1 MNADNMVG
9 RTVAGYH
16 LAEYIGEGG
25 TATVYRAEHPERG
38 RAAVKIL
45 RPRLAQDPIAVKR
58 FLREAEYGARVSI
71 PTSSRPTTT
80 APPTDCT
87 TWRSSGPQGEPLAE
101 FINRSGQVAPPLV
114 ATIVE
119 QLGAALGGAHKAGII
134 HRDLKPANIMYD
146 PATQTAK
153 LLDFGIA
160 RDAELNPEE
169 RLTRAGF
176 FVGTLQYVA
185 PETLSGELVNE
196 QADVY
201 SLATIAYYLLTQ
213 ELPFTGKSPRELF
226 QQLLTQAPVPLNQ
239 AVKGLRFPGA
249 DRGGGHAW
257 AGAGSD
263 QAFQDGGR
271 IRHGV
276 VHGGTAGRGKARLPG
291 LAVRQGRGVSDA
303 DQLRRLLLERSVRR
317 GDFVL
322 ASGQRSSYYIDCRLT
337 TMSAE
342 GQVLIGRL
350 GLAAIRRRAGGRAA
364 IGGLTMGADPV
375 AYAIAAASWGTARGH
390 RRLQRAEG
398 SEGPRHWAS

>member
-1 MNADNMVG
+1 MSSDNLVG
-9 RTVAGYH
+9 RTVAGYN

-58 FLREAEYGARVSI
+58 FLREAEYGARVKHPNI
-71 PTSSRPTTT
+71 VQTYDYG
-80 APPTDCT
+80 ATDGLHYLALE
-87 TWRSSGPQGEPLAE
+87 WAQGEPLAE
-101 FINRSGQVAPPLV
+101 FINRSGKLAPPLV

-119 QLGAALGGAHKAGII
+119 QLGAALSSAHKAGII

-160 RDAELNPEE
+160 RDAELSPEE

-201 SLATIAYYLLTQ
+201 SLATIAYYMLSQ

-239 AVKGLRFPGA
+239 AVKGVRFPGPIESA
-249 DRGGGHAW
+249 VMRGLERDLAKRFKTVDEF
-257 AGAGSD
+257 AGE
-263 QAFQDGGR
+263 FC
-271 IRHGV
+271 
-276 VHGGTAGRGKARLPG
+276 T
-291 LAVRQGRGVSDA
+291 AVRQGGGKRGF
-303 DQLRRLLLERSVRR
+303 L
-317 GDFVL
+317 
-322 ASGQRSSYYIDCRLT
+322 SSLFGKG
-337 TMSAE
+337 E
-342 GQVLIGRL
+342 
-350 GLAAIRRRAGGRAA
+350 
-364 IGGLTMGADPV
+364 
-375 AYAIAAASWGTARGH
+375 
-390 RRLQRAEG
+390 
-398 SEGPRHWAS
+398 

>member
-1 MNADNMVG
+1 MNTDNMVG

-25 TATVYRAEHPERG
+25 TATVYRADHADRG

-58 FLREAEYGARVSI
+58 FLREAEYGARVQHPNI
-71 PTSSRPTTT
+71 VQTYDYG
-80 APPTDCT
+80 ATDGLHYLALE
-87 TWRSSGPQGEPLAE
+87 WAQGEPLAE

-119 QLGAALGGAHKAGII
+119 QLGAALACAHKAGII

-146 PATQTAK
+146 PATQKAK

-201 SLATIAYYLLTQ
+201 SLATIAYYMLTT

-226 QQLLTQAPVPLNQ
+226 QQLLTQTPVPLNQ
-239 AVKGLRFPGA
+239 AVKGLRFPPAIEAAVMRGLERDLTKRSKTVDEFA
-249 DRGGGHAW
+249 TELCTAIRQGGGK
-257 AGAGSD
+257 
-263 QAFQDGGR
+263 
-271 IRHGV
+271 
-276 VHGGTAGRGKARLPG
+276 RG
-291 LAVRQGRGVSDA
+291 
-303 DQLRRLLLERSVRR
+303 
-317 GDFVL
+317 FL
-322 ASGQRSSYYIDCRLT
+322 ASLFGK
-337 TMSAE
+337 
-342 GQVLIGRL
+342 
-350 GLAAIRRRAGGRAA
+350 GG
-364 IGGLTMGADPV
+364 
-375 AYAIAAASWGTARGH
+375 
-390 RRLQRAEG
+390 E
-398 SEGPRHWAS
+398 

>member
-25 TATVYRAEHPERG
+25 TATVYRAENTERG

-58 FLREAEYGARVSI
+58 FLREAEYGARVKHPNI
-71 PTSSRPTTT
+71 VQTYDYGATDGLHYLALEW
-80 APPTDCT
+80 AP
-87 TWRSSGPQGEPLAE
+87 GEPLAE
-101 FINRSGQVAPPLV
+101 FINRSGKIAPALV

-119 QLGAALGGAHKAGII
+119 QLGAALGSAHKAGII

-185 PETLSGELVNE
+185 PETLSGELVSE

-201 SLATIAYYLLTQ
+201 SLATIAYYMLTQ

-226 QQLLTQAPVPLNQ
+226 QQLLTQPPVALNQ
-239 AVKGLRFPGA
+239 SVKGLRFPA
-249 DRGGGHAW
+249 PIETAVMRGLERDLSKRSKTVDEFA
-257 AGAGSD
+257 
-263 QAFQDGGR
+263 
-271 IRHGV
+271 
-276 VHGGTAGRGKARLPG
+276 TELCT
-291 LAVRQGRGVSDA
+291 AVRQGGSKRGFLSS
-303 DQLRRLLLERSVRR
+303 LF
-317 GDFVL
+317 GK
-322 ASGQRSSYYIDCRLT
+322 SG
-337 TMSAE
+337 E
-342 GQVLIGRL
+342 
-350 GLAAIRRRAGGRAA
+350 
-364 IGGLTMGADPV
+364 
-375 AYAIAAASWGTARGH
+375 
-390 RRLQRAEG
+390 
-398 SEGPRHWAS
+398 

>member
-25 TATVYRAEHPERG
+25 TATVYRAENSERG

-58 FLREAEYGARVSI
+58 FLREAEYGARVKHPNI
-71 PTSSRPTTT
+71 VQTYDYGATDGLHYLALEW
-80 APPTDCT
+80 AP
-87 TWRSSGPQGEPLAE
+87 GEPLAE
-101 FINRSGQVAPPLV
+101 FINRSGKIAPALV

-119 QLGAALGGAHKAGII
+119 QLGAALGSAHKAGII

-185 PETLSGELVNE
+185 PETLSGELVSE

-201 SLATIAYYLLTQ
+201 SLATIAYYMLTQ

-226 QQLLTQAPVPLNQ
+226 QQLLTQPPVPLNQ
-239 AVKGLRFPGA
+239 AVKGLRFPA
-249 DRGGGHAW
+249 PIEAAIMRGLERDLAKRSKTVDEF
-257 AGAGSD
+257 A
-263 QAFQDGGR
+263 
-271 IRHGV
+271 
-276 VHGGTAGRGKARLPG
+276 TELCT
-291 LAVRQGRGVSDA
+291 AVRQGGSKRG
-303 DQLRRLLLERSVRR
+303 
-317 GDFVL
+317 FL
-322 ASGQRSSYYIDCRLT
+322 ASLFSKG
-337 TMSAE
+337 AE
-342 GQVLIGRL
+342 
-350 GLAAIRRRAGGRAA
+350 
-364 IGGLTMGADPV
+364 
-375 AYAIAAASWGTARGH
+375 
-390 RRLQRAEG
+390 
-398 SEGPRHWAS
+398 

>member
-1 MNADNMVG
+1 MSTDNMVG

-25 TATVYRAEHPERG
+25 TATVYRADHADRG

-58 FLREAEYGARVSI
+58 FLREAEYGARVQHPNI
-71 PTSSRPTTT
+71 VQTYDYG
-80 APPTDCT
+80 ATDGLHYLALE
-87 TWRSSGPQGEPLAE
+87 WAQGEPLAE
-101 FINRSGQVAPPLV
+101 FINRSGQLAPPLV

-119 QLGAALGGAHKAGII
+119 QLGAALASAHKAGII

-201 SLATIAYYLLTQ
+201 SLATITYYMLTT

-239 AVKGLRFPGA
+239 AVKGLRFPPVVEAAVMRGLERDLTKRSKTVDEFA
-249 DRGGGHAW
+249 SELCTAIRQGGGK
-257 AGAGSD
+257 
-263 QAFQDGGR
+263 
-271 IRHGV
+271 
-276 VHGGTAGRGKARLPG
+276 RG
-291 LAVRQGRGVSDA
+291 
-303 DQLRRLLLERSVRR
+303 
-317 GDFVL
+317 FL
-322 ASGQRSSYYIDCRLT
+322 ASLFGK
-337 TMSAE
+337 
-342 GQVLIGRL
+342 
-350 GLAAIRRRAGGRAA
+350 GG
-364 IGGLTMGADPV
+364 
-375 AYAIAAASWGTARGH
+375 
-390 RRLQRAEG
+390 E
-398 SEGPRHWAS
+398 

>member
-25 TATVYRAEHPERG
+25 TATVYRAENTERG

-58 FLREAEYGARVSI
+58 FLREAEYGARVKHPNI
-71 PTSSRPTTT
+71 VQTYDYG
-80 APPTDCT
+80 ATDGLHYLALE
-87 TWRSSGPQGEPLAE
+87 WASGEPLAE
-101 FINRSGQVAPPLV
+101 FINRSGKIAPPLV

-119 QLGAALGGAHKAGII
+119 QLGAALGSAHKAGII

-185 PETLSGELVNE
+185 PETLSGELVSE

-201 SLATIAYYLLTQ
+201 SLATIAYYMLTQ

-226 QQLLTQAPVPLNQ
+226 QQLLTQPPVPLNQ
-239 AVKGLRFPGA
+239 AVKGLRFPSPIEA
-249 DRGGGHAW
+249 AVMRGLERDLAKRSKTVDEF
-257 AGAGSD
+257 A
-263 QAFQDGGR
+263 
-271 IRHGV
+271 
-276 VHGGTAGRGKARLPG
+276 TELCT
-291 LAVRQGRGVSDA
+291 AVRQGGAKRGF
-303 DQLRRLLLERSVRR
+303 L
-317 GDFVL
+317 
-322 ASGQRSSYYIDCRLT
+322 SSLF
-337 TMSAE
+337 
-342 GQVLIGRL
+342 GK
-350 GLAAIRRRAGGRAA
+350 GG
-364 IGGLTMGADPV
+364 
-375 AYAIAAASWGTARGH
+375 
-390 RRLQRAEG
+390 E
-398 SEGPRHWAS
+398 

>member
-25 TATVYRAEHPERG
+25 TATVYRAENAERG

-58 FLREAEYGARVSI
+58 FLREAEYGARVKHPNI
-71 PTSSRPTTT
+71 VQTYDYG
-80 APPTDCT
+80 ATDGLHYLALE
-87 TWRSSGPQGEPLAE
+87 WASGEPLAE
-101 FINRSGQVAPPLV
+101 FINRSGKLAPPLV

-119 QLGAALGGAHKAGII
+119 QLGAALGSAHKAGII

-185 PETLSGELVNE
+185 PETLSGELVSE

-201 SLATIAYYLLTQ
+201 SLATIAYYMLTQ

-239 AVKGLRFPGA
+239 AVKGLRFPGPIEA
-249 DRGGGHAW
+249 AVMRGLERDLTKRSKTVDEFAAELCTAIRQGGGK
-257 AGAGSD
+257 
-263 QAFQDGGR
+263 
-271 IRHGV
+271 
-276 VHGGTAGRGKARLPG
+276 RG
-291 LAVRQGRGVSDA
+291 
-303 DQLRRLLLERSVRR
+303 
-317 GDFVL
+317 FL
-322 ASGQRSSYYIDCRLT
+322 ASLFGK
-337 TMSAE
+337 
-342 GQVLIGRL
+342 
-350 GLAAIRRRAGGRAA
+350 GG
-364 IGGLTMGADPV
+364 
-375 AYAIAAASWGTARGH
+375 
-390 RRLQRAEG
+390 E
-398 SEGPRHWAS
+398 